1 MLTIKHL
8 TTEEIEEGLEHI
20 RISPKDHGN
29 LDLIVRRPQI
39 EQREVLPEGRLD
51 INDGLIG
58 DNWKDRPSTR
68 TADGSPH
75 PEMQLNI
82 MNSRVI
88 ALLAQDKE
96 RWQLAGDQLFIDL
109 DLSESN
115 LPAGTKLSIGEAII
129 EITAQPHSGCKKF
142 AARFGQDAILFVNS
156 PVGRDLHMRGVN
168 AKVIRSGTIRTGDI
182 VRKL

>member
-1 MLTIKHL
+1 MLAIKHL
-8 TTEEIEEGLEHI
+8 TTEEIEAGLEHI
-20 RISPKDHGN
+20 HLSPKDHGT
-29 LDLIVRRPQI
+29 LDLIVRRPEI
-39 EQREVLPEGRLD
+39 DQREILPAGQLDTNEGLV
-51 INDGLIG
+51 G
-58 DNWKDRPSTR
+58 DSWKSRPSSR
-68 TADGSPH
+68 TTDGSAH

-115 LPAGTKLSIGEAII
+115 IPAGTKLSIGEAIL
-129 EITAQPHSGCKKF
+129 EITALPHSGCKKF

-156 PVGRDLHMRGVN
+156 PIGKELHMRGVN
-168 AKVIRSGTIRTGDI
+168 AKVIQSGIIRTGDI
-182 VRKL
+182 VSRL

>member
-1 MLTIKHL
+1 MLTIKYL
-8 TTEEIEEGLEHI
+8 TTEEIEAGLENI
-20 RISPKDHGN
+20 RLSPKDQGI

-39 EQREVLPEGRLD
+39 EQREVLSEGRLD
-51 INDGLIG
+51 INDGLLG
-58 DNWKDRPSTR
+58 DNWKDRPSAR
-68 TADGSPH
+68 TADGTPH

-88 ALLAQDKE
+88 ALLAQDEE
-96 RWQLAGDQLFIDL
+96 RWQLAGDQMFIDL

-142 AARFGQDAILFVNS
+142 SARFGQDAILFVNS
-156 PVGRDLHMRGVN
+156 PVGKELHMRGVN
-168 AKVIRSGTIRTGDI
+168 AKVIRSGAIRTGDI